1 LELGAPRE
9 KLILGMGT
17 YGRGVTLDNSNENGL
32 YAPGNAPLSAG
43 PYTREAGFWGYN
55 ELCEFMGNQRSKW
68 TVVNDPYYKAPYA
81 YRERDWIGY
90 DDPASIR
97 TKAEYARDMGLG
109 GGMVW
114 SLETDDFNGRC
125 HGEGF
130 PLIRTIYRTLIGE
143 YTSSPKPTDPPRAW
157 SNAICPKP
165 TWWSPPATQA
175 PTEASGNSQVT
186 ESPYKPAEPQPS
198 ATESPA
204 PAPSQPEPEA
214 TEICKSQGLNKDP
227 KGDCSIFYNC
237 VPEGNGWRVYPQKC
251 APGTA
256 FDPES
261 HTCTYPSAVPGCAG
275 KVKAA
280 HHYKTFS
287 L

>member
-1 LELGAPRE
+1 MASQ
-9 KLILGMGT
+9 T
-17 YGRGVTLDNSNENGL
+17 
-32 YAPGNAPLSAG
+32 
-43 PYTREAGFWGYN
+43 
-55 ELCEFMGNQRSKW
+55 W

-90 DDPASIR
+90 DDPASIKA
-97 TKAEYARDMGLG
+97 KAEYARDMGLG

-114 SLETDDFNGRC
+114 SLETDDFNGKC

-143 YTSSPKPTDPPRAW
+143 YSQSPKPTEPPRAW
-157 SNAICPKP
+157 SSFVCPKP
-165 TWWSPPATQA
+165 TWWSPPSQTEGTATER
-175 PTEASGNSQVT
+175 PTYSPPQPTAEPEEPNET
-186 ESPYKPAEPQPS
+186 ESPSPS
-198 ATESPA
+198 K
-204 PAPSQPEPEA
+204 PEPPA
-214 TEICKSQGLNKDP
+214 SDICKTSGPNKDP
-227 KGDCSIFYNC
+227 EGDCSKFYNC
-237 VPEGNGWRVYPQKC
+237 VQEGNGWRVYPQNC

-261 HTCTYPSAVPGCAG
+261 KTCTYPSAVPGCSG